1 MTRDELL
8 REFKRLTDQMYSITE
23 IKNNDYGSTEDPLA
37 NFSEFGEFGFL
48 VRMSDKWKRIKT
60 ALYEKREL
68 AVKDE
73 TVEDTLLDLANYCV
87 LLLCWRA
94 AQRDD
99 FNPHKPGEAFEK
111 TGVSGWSFV
120 DSNGKPVRVID

>member
-8 REFKRLTDQMYSITE
+8 REFKRLTDQMYSITQV
-23 IKNNDYGSTEDPLA
+23 KNNDYGSTEDPLA

-99 FNPHKPGEAFEK
+99 FNPHKPGSEFSYSSPNE
-111 TGVSGWSFV
+111 SQY
-120 DSNGKPVRVID
+120 

>member
-8 REFKRLTDQMYSITE
+8 REFKRLTDQMYSITQV
-23 IKNNDYGSTEDPLA
+23 KNNDYGSTEDPLA

-68 AVKDE
+68 AVRDE

-87 LLLCWRA
+87 LLLCWRR
-94 AQRDD
+94 AQQNLIIR
-99 FNPHKPGEAFEK
+99 ER
-111 TGVSGWSFV
+111 TGA
-120 DSNGKPVRVID
+120 GKIIDVLSK